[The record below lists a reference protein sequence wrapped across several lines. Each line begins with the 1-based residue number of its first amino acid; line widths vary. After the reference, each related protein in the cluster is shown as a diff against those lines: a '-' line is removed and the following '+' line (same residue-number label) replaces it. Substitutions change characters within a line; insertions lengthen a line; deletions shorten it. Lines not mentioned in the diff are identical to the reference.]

1 MNCMYLKIRSR
12 KYQKYIYCK
21 QKNKEINFCDC
32 KSCKDKDFKKT
43 KELKK
48 KSNKLKNLE
57 SKRFSIITNNLKICY
72 VCQKRKKDDLN
83 EVFEGSNRQMSMKY
97 GLVIP
102 VCRTC
107 HTEYDL
113 NKELRQKYQ
122 REAQKIFEEKY
133 GHDLFMQEFK
143 KNYL

>member
-12 KYQKYIYCK
+12 KYKKYIYCK
-21 QKNKEINFCDC
+21 QKDKEINFYDC

-57 SKRFSIITNNLKICY
+57 AKRFSIITNNLKICY

>member
-21 QKNKEINFCDC
+21 QKDKEINFYDC
-32 KSCKDKDFKKT
+32 KSCKDKDLKKT

-57 SKRFSIITNNLKICY
+57 AKRFSIITNNLKICY

>member
-1 MNCMYLKIRSR
+1 MKCINFSIRTRNEEKYL
-12 KYQKYIYCK
+12 YCVK
-21 QKNKEINFCDC
+21 KHKEIKFKDC
-32 KSCKDKDFKKT
+32 SNCKYKEFKPI

-48 KSNKLKNLE
+48 KSNKLKKLE
-57 SKRFSIITNNLKICY
+57 AKRYSIITDNLKVCY
-72 VCQKRKKDDLN
+72 ICQKRKKDDLN

-102 VCRTC
+102 VCRQC
-107 HTEYDL
+107 HIKYDL

-122 REAQKIFEEKY
+122 REAQKKFEEKY
-133 GHDLFMQEFK
+133 GRDLFMQEFK

>member
-1 MNCMYLKIRSR
+1 MKCINFRIRTRNYEKYL
-12 KYQKYIYCK
+12 YCTK
-21 QKNKEINFCDC
+21 RGKEIEFKDC
-32 KSCKDKDFKKT
+32 SNCKYKEFKPI

-48 KSNKLKNLE
+48 KSNKLKKIE
-57 SKRFSIITNNLKICY
+57 AKRFSIITDNLKVCY
-72 VCQKRKKDDLN
+72 VCKKKKKDDLN
-83 EVFEGSNRQMSMKY
+83 EIFEGSNRQMSMTY

-102 VCRTC
+102 ICRQC
-107 HTEYDL
+107 HIEYDL

-122 REAQKIFEEKY
+122 REAQKKFEEKY

>member
-1 MNCMYLKIRSR
+1 MKC
-12 KYQKYIYCK
+12 
-21 QKNKEINFCDC
+21 INFRIRTKNYEKYLYCIKKHQKIEFKDC
-32 KSCKDKDFKKT
+32 RNCKDKDFKPV

-48 KSNKLKNLE
+48 KSKKLKKLE
-57 SKRFSIITNNLKICY
+57 AKRFSIITNNLKICY

-102 VCRTC
+102 ICRLC
-107 HTEYDL
+107 HIEYDL

-122 REAQKIFEEKY
+122 REAQEKFEEKY

>member
-1 MNCMYLKIRSR
+1 MKCINFRIRTKKYEKYL
-12 KYQKYIYCK
+12 YCIK
-21 QKNKEINFCDC
+21 KHKEIEFKDC
-32 KSCKDKDFKKT
+32 RNCKDKNFKPV

-57 SKRFSIITNNLKICY
+57 AKRFSIITDNLKICY
-72 VCQKRKKDDLN
+72 VCQKRKKDDFN

-102 VCRTC
+102 ICRLC

-122 REAQKIFEEKY
+122 KEAQKKFEEKY
-133 GHDLFMQEFK
+133 GRDLFMQEFK